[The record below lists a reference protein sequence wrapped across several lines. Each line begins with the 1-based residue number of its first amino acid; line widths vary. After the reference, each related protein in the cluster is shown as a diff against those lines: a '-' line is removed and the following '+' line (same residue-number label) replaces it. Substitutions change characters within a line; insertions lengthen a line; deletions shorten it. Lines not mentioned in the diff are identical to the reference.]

1 MSLNRSITAK
11 LLNSIKK
18 HIEVNLFN
26 TSLAALNKSIEFN
39 NVKIVRLL
47 QPFGEEW
54 LAYRFSSSLLMAK
67 SQCIKKKS
75 KIEMYYHRDFW
86 RNTFSVVDSLLKK
99 FIETVDINCFN
110 SASIEKVNFN
120 APQLKE
126 AHFAIILFC
135 KESKSAIRIKKF
147 WLLKFDLPM
156 TFDPQEMASKMTSD
170 YFDSIF
176 HVPWSVC
183 NQKLPDK
190 WR

>member
-67 SQCIKKKS
+67 SECIKKKS
-75 KIEMYYHRDFW
+75 KIGMYYHRDFW
-86 RNTFSVVDSLLKK
+86 RNTFPVVNSLLWKS
-99 FIETVDINCFN
+99 IETVDINRFN
-110 SASIEKVNFN
+110 KASIEKVNFN
-120 APQLKE
+120 APQLYE
-126 AHFAIILFC
+126 LDNSLSFTLY
-135 KESKSAIRIKKF
+135 KK
-147 WLLKFDLPM
+147 
-156 TFDPQEMASKMTSD
+156 
-170 YFDSIF
+170 
-176 HVPWSVC
+176 
-183 NQKLPDK
+183 
-190 WR
+190 